1 MVFRDLLDAKK
12 VLREIKLLSILFFLN
27 YYKNFLII
35 QIL

>member
-12 VLREIKLLSILFFLN
+12 VLREIKLLSILFFFN
-27 YYKNFLII
+27 YSKNFLII